1 MTFLCVITIKNKTL
15 THTSLITVVD
25 WLLLRQLDW
34 FWNFDLLERND
45 GVIADKGF
53 NIDDLLH
60 SKGVQLNL
68 QSCTVFTFS
77 ISRKWLPLGK
87 FDEFSNL
94 NFSMFHQWDFLVLL
108 VCYLVHQPCQLHGKI
123 NCVAICLTS
132 NHSFPGLSEFIQD
145 QIQNNPRNTNCIWK
159 AIWLCIPKRS
169 VSPKVY
175 SKEDKIVAD
184 TLNYFFALV
193 GKSTNS
199 KIESLAERTTST

>member
-1 MTFLCVITIKNKTL
+1 MHITIKKSIENIRIYLPYLPNPVLSFEGILRKTKKFTGMTFLCVITIKNKTL

-25 WLLLRQLDW
+25 CLLLRQLDW

-45 GVIADKGF
+45 GVMADKGF

-108 VCYLVHQPCQLHGKI
+108 VCYLVHQP
-123 NCVAICLTS
+123 
-132 NHSFPGLSEFIQD
+132 
-145 QIQNNPRNTNCIWK
+145 
-159 AIWLCIPKRS
+159 
-169 VSPKVY
+169 
-175 SKEDKIVAD
+175 
-184 TLNYFFALV
+184 
-193 GKSTNS
+193 
-199 KIESLAERTTST
+199 